1 MNQAGRKKFI
11 WIASVVV
18 LVLAGMVFYRIY
30 SNIAASKER
39 AGRVS
44 QGRIAAVEVT
54 TVGKR
59 DIVPQ
64 LVFSAN
70 LEPEWVAD
78 ISAKVDGRMA
88 ELYVDEGDHIQ
99 GGAVIAILD
108 ADELAAQVIQAEG
121 NLLSSQA
128 SLEQAE
134 LELKRT
140 AALAGQGALSAQT
153 LDNARTKRDLSIGQV
168 RAAEGNLN
176 LLQTRLAN
184 ANVLAPRDGVIVKR
198 YLQSGVYVKAG
209 SPIVSLAHVA
219 SLLAKATIG
228 EAQIGQIVVGSQ
240 VKIRIDALAGREFT
254 RTITRVSP
262 AATLPART
270 FIAEITIPNP
280 SGILKPGMF
289 AKADVPGIAHNG
301 VVAIPERS
309 LVMREDQNTVFVLT
323 DDNKVQ
329 QRVLK
334 LGYVGNGWA
343 EVLEGLQDG
352 ERIVVSGQNKIKDG
366 SAVQTSEAREGGS

>member
-254 RTITRVSP
+254 GTITRVSP

>member
-1 MNQAGRKKFI
+1 METTRKKKLI
-11 WIASVVV
+11 CIVGAVV
-18 LVLAGMVFYRIY
+18 LVLVGIIFYRIY
-30 SNIAASKER
+30 ANIAASKER

-44 QGRIAAVEVT
+44 QGRVAAVEVA

-78 ISAKVDGRMA
+78 ISAKVDGRVA
-88 ELYVDEGDHIQ
+88 ELYVEEGDNIR
-99 GGAVIAILD
+99 GGAVIAVLD
-108 ADELAAQVIQAEG
+108 TDELAAQVVQAQG
-121 NLLSSQA
+121 TLLSSRA

-140 AALAGQGALSAQT
+140 VALASQGALSAQT
-153 LDNARTKRDLSIGQV
+153 LDNARTKRDLFIGQV

-184 ANVLAPRDGVIVKR
+184 ANVLAPRDGVVVKR

-209 SPIVSLAHVA
+209 NPIVSLANVT
-219 SLLAKATIG
+219 SLLAKATVG
-228 EAQIGQIVVGSQ
+228 EAQISQIVVGSQ
-240 VKIRIDALAGREFT
+240 VKVRVDALAGQEFT
-254 RTITRVSP
+254 GTVTRISP
-262 AATLPART
+262 AASLPART
-270 FIAEITIPNP
+270 FIAEVTIPNA

-289 AKADVPGIAHNG
+289 AKVDVPGITRKGA
-301 VVAIPERS
+301 VAIPERS

-323 DDNKVQ
+323 ADNKVQ

-343 EVLEGLQDG
+343 EVLEGLQEG

-366 SAVQTSEAREGGS
+366 SAVQASEAKEGGI

>member
-1 MNQAGRKKFI
+1 METTRKKKLI
-11 WIASVVV
+11 CIVGAVV
-18 LVLAGMVFYRIY
+18 LVLVGIIFYRIY
-30 SNIAASKER
+30 ANIAASKER

-44 QGRIAAVEVT
+44 QGRVAAVEVA

-78 ISAKVDGRMA
+78 ISAKVDGRVA
-88 ELYVDEGDHIQ
+88 ELYAEEGDNIR
-99 GGAVIAILD
+99 GGAVIAVLD
-108 ADELAAQVIQAEG
+108 TDELAAQVVQAQG
-121 NLLSSQA
+121 TLLSSRA

-140 AALAGQGALSAQT
+140 AALASQGALSAQT

-184 ANVLAPRDGVIVKR
+184 ANVLAPRDGVVVKR

-209 SPIVSLAHVA
+209 NPIVSLANVT
-219 SLLAKATIG
+219 SLLAKATVG
-228 EAQIGQIVVGSQ
+228 EAQISQIVVGSQ
-240 VKIRIDALAGREFT
+240 VKVRVDALAGQEFT
-254 RTITRVSP
+254 GTVTRISP
-262 AATLPART
+262 AASLPART
-270 FIAEITIPNP
+270 FIAEVTIPNA

-289 AKADVPGIAHNG
+289 AKVDVPGITRKGA
-301 VVAIPERS
+301 VAIPERS

-323 DDNKVQ
+323 ADNKVQ

-343 EVLEGLQDG
+343 EVLEGLQEG

-366 SAVQTSEAREGGS
+366 SAVQASEAKEGGI